1 MGLAPAK
8 DMTMSKKILVTGASG
23 HLGRA
28 TIDALLARGV
38 AAGDIIAT
46 TRDLSKLADLAA
58 KGIEVRAADFN
69 DAASLPAAFKGADRL
84 AIISTD
90 AIDAVGTRLKQQT
103 AAVEAAKAAGVR
115 HIVYTSMPNPKV
127 GSHTTF
133 AGDHRGTEEAV
144 KASGLGYTIVRNAW
158 YQENLF
164 MNLPQVLASGQWY
177 TSTGEGKF
185 NNLAR
190 ADCAAALAAV
200 LASDSNES
208 KTYTLTGPQKMT
220 TAEVAALASDVL
232 GKKIEVIQ
240 LNDEQLS
247 GGMKAAGVPDFL
259 IPFLIGFEAN
269 TRVGDA
275 DIQTDDVEILTGNTP
290 TGFRAFFEANK
301 AALLG

>member
-1 MGLAPAK
+1 
-8 DMTMSKKILVTGASG
+8 MSKKILVTGASG

-28 TIDALLARGV
+28 TIEALLARGI
-38 AAGDIIAT
+38 AASDIIAT
-46 TRDLSKLADLAA
+46 TRDVSKLADLAT

-103 AAVEAAKAAGVR
+103 AAVAAAKAASVS

-127 GSHTTF
+127 DSHITF

-144 KASGLGYTIVRNAW
+144 KASGLSYTILRNAW

-164 MNLPQVLASGQWY
+164 MNLPQVLASGHWY
-177 TSTGEGKF
+177 TSTGVGKF
-185 NNLAR
+185 NSLAR
-190 ADCAAALAAV
+190 ADCAAALAAA
-200 LASDSNES
+200 LASETTES
-208 KTYTLTGPQKMT
+208 KSYTLTGPQKMT

-232 GKKIEVIQ
+232 GKEIEVIQ
-240 LNDEQLS
+240 LNDEQLA

-275 DIQTDDVEILTGNTP
+275 DIQTDDVEILTGKKP